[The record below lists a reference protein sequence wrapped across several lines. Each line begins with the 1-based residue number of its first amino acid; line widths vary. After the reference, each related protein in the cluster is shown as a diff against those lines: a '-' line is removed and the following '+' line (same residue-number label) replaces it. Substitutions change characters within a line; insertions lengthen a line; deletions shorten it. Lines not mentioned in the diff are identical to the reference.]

1 MEGNMSNFCEGC
13 AYAKTKRKT
22 GCEAFVEKPKK
33 CWNHTTPEVARDREK
48 QIKRYIAAHK

>member
-1 MEGNMSNFCEGC
+1 MSSFCEGC